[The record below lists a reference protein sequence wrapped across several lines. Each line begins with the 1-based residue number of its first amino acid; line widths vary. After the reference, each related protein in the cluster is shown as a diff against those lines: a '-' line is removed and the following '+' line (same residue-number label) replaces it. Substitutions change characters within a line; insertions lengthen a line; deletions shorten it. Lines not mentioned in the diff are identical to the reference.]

1 MFLSNDNTQDNK
13 RAPLVKPVI
22 SASLVLSDIFAI
34 ILSFIA
40 AFLTA
45 QALKIMLKPDLYDP
59 SLYIF
64 TNITDIFFLWL
75 CPIVLFLFASSG
87 HYTQRIPWW
96 SQVQSVLSVCLR
108 IFFIDIF
115 TRFAFD
121 MSFSRSLICL
131 SWVYLFVFTLIGRQI
146 VYYIARKKNMWRI
159 PTIVI
164 GDIETITNMLYAF
177 GTDRYP
183 GYNIHTVCLR
193 DRKDKELDLGKMPQ
207 KYATITINRETID
220 YEKYIKKN
228 NDNFFIVSLETFRGE
243 ERDQLIKTLTDL
255 NARYAVVPPVSR
267 ATLFDMEPSH
277 FFGHDIFL
285 LHTKKSGLST
295 TERVVKRTFDLLV
308 ASIALL
314 LLSPFML
321 GISLMLKL
329 EGQGGS
335 IFYGG
340 LRVGR
345 NGRKFPCWK
354 FRSMEPNSD
363 HLLHELLEKD
373 PEAKEEWEAYRKLK
387 VPDPRITSKTAHT
400 IRKLSIDELPQLWNV
415 VRGDMSIVG
424 PRPILDDEIELFGD
438 AIKDYYQMK
447 PGITGLWQVSGRNE
461 TTFQRRVYWDSWY
474 ARNWSLWGDIVIML
488 KTLRV
493 VTSKDGAY

>member
-1 MFLSNDNTQDNK
+1 MLSKSTANDNK
-13 RAPLVKPVI
+13 RQPLVKPIV
-22 SASLVLSDIFAI
+22 SAGLFLSDIFAI
-34 ILSFIA
+34 LLSFVA
-40 AFLTA
+40 AFVTA
-45 QALKIMLKPDLYDP
+45 QTLKFWLKPDLYDP
-59 SLYIF
+59 SLSNF

-75 CPIVLFLFASSG
+75 CPIVLFLFASAG

-121 MSFSRSLICL
+121 MSFSRTLIGF
-131 SWVYLFVFTLIGRQI
+131 SWVYLFLFTLIGRQI
-146 VYYIARKKNMWRI
+146 IYYIARKKEIWRI

-193 DRKDKELDLGKMPQ
+193 DRKDKQLELGKMPQ
-207 KYATITINRETID
+207 KYATITVNRETVD
-220 YEKYIKKN
+220 YASYVEENI
-228 NDNFFIVSLETFRGE
+228 DNFFIISLETFRGE
-243 ERDQLIKTLTDL
+243 ERDELIKALTKL

-285 LHTKKSGLST
+285 LHTKKAGLSK
-295 TERVVKRTFDLLV
+295 TEQFIKRTSDLII
-308 ASIALL
+308 AGTALL
-314 LLSPFML
+314 LISPFML
-321 GISLMLKL
+321 GVSLMLKL

-335 IFYGG
+335 VFYGG
-340 LRVGR
+340 HRIGK

-354 FRSMEPNSD
+354 FRSMEPDSD

-373 PEAKEEWEAYRKLK
+373 PEAKAEWDEYRKLK
-387 VPDPRITSKTAHT
+387 VPDPRITTKTAHT

-415 VRGDMSIVG
+415 VKGDMSIVG
-424 PRPILDDEIELFGD
+424 PRPILEDEIELFGD
-438 AIKDYYQMK
+438 AIHDYYQMK

-461 TTFQRRVYWDSWY
+461 TTFQRRIYWDSWY
-474 ARNWSLWGDIVIML
+474 ARNWSLWGDIVIMI

-493 VTSKDGAY
+493 VTGKDGAY

>member
-1 MFLSNDNTQDNK
+1 MKTKNK
-13 RAPLVKPVI
+13 LPETKREPLIKHVV
-22 SASLVLSDIFAI
+22 SGGLFLSDIFANF
-34 ILSFIA
+34 LSFLA
-40 AFLTA
+40 AYFSA
-45 QALKIMLKPDLYDP
+45 KALKIWLKPDLYDP
-59 SLYIF
+59 SLYNF
-64 TNITDIFFLWL
+64 TNLTDVFFIWL
-75 CPIVLFLFASSG
+75 VPIVMFLFASAG

-96 SQVQSVLSVCLR
+96 SQVQSVLSVFLR
-108 IFFIDIF
+108 ILFIDVL
-115 TRFAFD
+115 TRVAFD
-121 MSFSRSLICL
+121 MPFSRTLIGL
-131 SWVYLFVFTLIGRQI
+131 SWVYAFFFTLMGRQF
-146 VYYIARKKNMWRI
+146 VYYIARKKGIWRI
-159 PTIVI
+159 PTIAI
-164 GDIETITNMLYAF
+164 GDIETVTNMLYAI

-207 KYATITINRETID
+207 KYATITVNRETVD
-220 YEKYIKKN
+220 YESYIEKN
-228 NDNFFIVSLETFRGE
+228 INNFFIISLETFRGE
-243 ERDQLIKTLTDL
+243 ERDELIKTLTRL

-285 LHTKKSGLST
+285 LHTKKSGLSP
-295 TERVVKRTFDLLV
+295 TERFIKRVFDLCI
-308 ASIALL
+308 ASLALL

-321 GISLMLKL
+321 GICIMLKL

-335 IFYGG
+335 VFYGG

-345 NGRKFPCWK
+345 NGKKFPCWK

-373 PEAKEEWEAYRKLK
+373 PEAKAEWEAYRKLK

-415 VRGDMSIVG
+415 IKGDMSIVG
-424 PRPILDDEIELFGD
+424 PRPILEEEIELFD
-438 AIKDYYQMK
+438 EAIQDYYHMQ

-461 TTFQRRVYWDSWY
+461 TTFQRRIYWDSWY